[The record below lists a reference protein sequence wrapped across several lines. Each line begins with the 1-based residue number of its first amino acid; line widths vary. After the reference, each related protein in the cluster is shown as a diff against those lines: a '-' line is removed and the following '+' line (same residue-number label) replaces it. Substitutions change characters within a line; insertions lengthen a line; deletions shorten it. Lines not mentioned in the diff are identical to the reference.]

1 MKAIK
6 MTNAKLQKEIN
17 SLAKCEMITGELSI
31 EIAVKANSYKELEEK
46 QETILKGLITPKG
59 LKLNDN
65 LLYRKDLK
73 IYISFKKA

>member
-1 MKAIK
+1 MKAI
-6 MTNAKLQKEIN
+6 NAKLQKEIN
-17 SLAKCEMITGELSI
+17 SLAKCEMITGELFI
-31 EIAVKANSYKELEEK
+31 EIAIKANSYKELEEK

-65 LLYRKDLK
+65 ILYRKDLK

>member
-1 MKAIK
+1 MKAI
-6 MTNAKLQKEIN
+6 NAKLQKEIN
-17 SLAKCEMITGELSI
+17 SLAKCEMITGELFI
-31 EIAVKANSYKELEEK
+31 EIAIKANSYKELEEK
-46 QETILKGLITPKG
+46 QETILNGLITPKG